1 MMDRIFVDECLSAS
15 LVAIAK
21 ERGIVAAFGPHI
33 GMASWQDW
41 NIAQFAFENGYIVV
55 TNNRRDFLREYLKY
69 DVHNGL
75 VVVVPQVDREPQIR
89 LFLLVLDYLAE
100 MNDLPMNKLIE
111 ILEDGTI
118 HVREWTMDDH
128 DIKHINNPTWGQP

>member
-1 MMDRIFVDECLSAS
+1 
-15 LVAIAK
+15 
-21 ERGIVAAFGPHI
+21 
-33 GMASWQDW
+33 
-41 NIAQFAFENGYIVV
+41 
-55 TNNRRDFLREYLKY
+55 
-69 DVHNGL
+69 
-75 VVVVPQVDREPQIR
+75 
-89 LFLLVLDYLAE
+89 